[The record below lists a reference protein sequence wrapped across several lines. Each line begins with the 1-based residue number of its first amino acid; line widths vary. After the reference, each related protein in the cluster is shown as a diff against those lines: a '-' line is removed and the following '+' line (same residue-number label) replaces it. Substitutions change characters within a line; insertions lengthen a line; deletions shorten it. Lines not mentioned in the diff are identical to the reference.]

1 MIKIGRKHNG
11 FSLESKRKSEY
22 DRMRMKE
29 LSKGEERYRSM
40 TVICGTMNERKLV
53 KIWMN

>member
-22 DRMRMKE
+22 DRMRIKE
-29 LSKGEERYRSM
+29 LSKSEERYRSM

>member
-1 MIKIGRKHNG
+1 MDFHLNQR
-11 FSLESKRKSEY
+11 EKSEY

-29 LSKGEERYRSM
+29 LSKSEERYRSM